1 MILAVDKKKTK
12 TKKNKTKKKTRE
24 LKLDE
29 VLKAL
34 IEQTSELKNIVILLF
49 LQYT

>member
-1 MILAVDKKKTK
+1 MILAVDKKKKK
-12 TKKNKTKKKTRE
+12 TKKTKTKKTRE

>member
-12 TKKNKTKKKTRE
+12 TKKTKTKKTRE